1 MSNLSEIKEEANK
14 KIKVIMHYLPPA
26 HTNMPSPSFSV
37 LKSFLEGKGIESK
50 ILYWNEWISSKL
62 AEIVPFRKLRNL
74 SNIDIFNLLPFL
86 SKLAEENN
94 SEEAK
99 ERILANLMSISP
111 ELTMKGKNECEETLQ
126 QIKNKILSFI
136 EEKINTL
143 AVENLVAF
151 CFSSKFYQWI
161 SAIPVVKILKLRYP
175 HIKHIIGGFG
185 SSKEAVTFMTKCPD
199 MDFAVW
205 GEGEY
210 PLLHLLEYL
219 EANDGKTKPDSIP
232 RIVYRKQE
240 SVIVSEATGEFVDF
254 SDYRFPDYSD
264 LTDQKDGKKLSNIP
278 IYLILET
285 SRGCHWNR
293 CKFCY
298 LNAGYKYRTRSIDS
312 IIAEIESMVKKFEKS
327 TFQIVDCDTV
337 GKDLNRFETL
347 LDKIIESSTNTLM
360 NYTFMAEI
368 THHGLNAEIIKKMA
382 IAGIKTVQ
390 IGYEAIT
397 DNLLK
402 KIDKKT
408 DFADLIL
415 FVKFA
420 TKYGIM
426 LSGANIIR
434 GIIGETPQDII
445 ESIENLAYLRFFLSN
460 KNDSPGYSHT
470 LIKLRLEPGSRFLK
484 MVDNEDLKN
493 WNYHSIHYL
502 LPPSFLNED
511 ERFSLF
517 GFYKTLPHEVE
528 WEQFETVNRFYEEA
542 EYKYRIYESKSI
554 YYFEQY
560 KKDELIHQIVFN
572 EPEYIDV
579 LKTANNEVTSYEKI
593 KNILEMK
600 YEGITEE
607 RILEILQNLKNE
619 FLIYYSTDKT
629 RIISIIDVV

>member
-1 MSNLSEIKEEANK
+1 MSNLSEIKEETNK

-50 ILYWNEWISSKL
+50 IIYWNEWISNKL

-74 SNIDIFNLLPFL
+74 SNTDIFNLLPFL
-86 SKLAEENN
+86 AKLAEENK
-94 SEEAK
+94 SQEATEK
-99 ERILANLMSISP
+99 ILGNLMSVSP
-111 ELTMKGKNECEETLQ
+111 ELTLKGKDECEEALQ
-126 QIKNKILSFI
+126 QIKDKILSFI

-143 AVENLVAF
+143 AVENLLAF

-161 SAIPVVKILKLRYP
+161 PAIQIAKILKRRYP
-175 HIKHIIGGFG
+175 HIKLIIGGFG

-219 EANDGKTKPDSIP
+219 EDNDKKTTLDSIP
-232 RIVYRKQE
+232 RTVYRKQE
-240 SVIVSEATGEFVDF
+240 EIAISETSGEFVDF
-254 SDYRFPDYSD
+254 TDYRFPDYSD
-264 LTDQKDGKKLSNIP
+264 LADQKDGKKLSNIP

-312 IIAEIESMVKKFEKS
+312 IISEIELMVQKFEKS

-360 NYTFMAEI
+360 NYTFTAEI

-420 TKYGIM
+420 TKHGIM
-426 LSGANIIR
+426 ISGANIIR
-434 GIIGETPQDII
+434 GIIGETPQDIM

-460 KNDSPGYSHT
+460 KHYSSGYSHT

-484 MVDNEDLKN
+484 MVDKEDLKN

-502 LPPSFLNED
+502 LPPSFLDED

-528 WEQFETVNRFYEEA
+528 WEQFETINRFYEEA
-542 EYKYRIYESKSI
+542 EYKYRIYECKGV

-560 KKDELIHQIVFN
+560 KKDEIIHQIVFN

-579 LKTANNEVTSYEKI
+579 LKTANNEVTSYEKL
-593 KNILEMK
+593 KNILEAK
-600 YEGITEE
+600 YPGITEE
-607 RILEILQNLKNE
+607 RIAEILQNLKNE
-619 FLIYYSTDKT
+619 FLIYYNTDKT
-629 RIISIIDVV
+629 RIVSIIDVE